1 MNQQLIFNNDFYY
14 EPQKAAIVFSC
25 LVGGLKVTCLIK
37 VPAQVEPLHYLA
49 QVKEDAFTW
58 EDKAE
63 YLLLQDAYVDMSEV
77 WL

>member
-14 EPQKAAIVFSC
+14 EPQKAAVVFSC
-25 LVGGLKVTCLIK
+25 LVGGLKVECFIA
-37 VPAQVEPLHYLA
+37 VPAHVDAQHYLA

-63 YLLLQDAYVDMSEV
+63 YLLAQDAYIDMPEV

>member
-14 EPQKAAIVFSC
+14 EPQRAAVMFSC
-25 LVGGLKVTCLIK
+25 LLGGLKVTCLIA
-37 VPAQVEPLHYLA
+37 VPAHAEPEHYLA

-63 YLLLQDAYVDMSEV
+63 YVLAQDTYLETTEV